1 MSFPKGIKV
10 LFITNKVPHYRLP
23 LYEELGQNVNLSI
36 AHYGAATNS
45 EFFREFICQAHSLG
59 PFLTLH
65 GRFDTSK
72 YDVLILWGNL
82 RLINIYRYAISHNR
96 RQKVIL
102 FGPGVSSSYTKYY
115 DNSRITSFV
124 TKFLLKRLDAA
135 VFYDNYPVI
144 KYSALG
150 INPSK
155 LFVAY
160 NTVNETLSTFGGSYE
175 RDSFLFIG
183 TVYKEKGLDILL
195 EAYLKISKSGV
206 TNLPRLNIVGD
217 GPDLVLLNNW
227 VKENKLDGVIE
238 FHGRIIDS
246 KILEPFFLRAI
257 ACVSPLQAG
266 LSVQK
271 CFAHGVPFITSKY
284 PITGGEFTSILHN
297 KTGLFFDGTSNG
309 LIDALKIMAGKNQV
323 EINEMSMN
331 CQLFYQKFRSPEVWL
346 SGFQQAISFV
356 TTKKN

>member
-1 MSFPKGIKV
+1 MNFPKGIKV
-10 LFITNKVPHYRLP
+10 LFITNKVPHYRLS
-23 LYEELGQNVNLSI
+23 LYEELGKNVNLSI

-45 EFFREFICQAHSLG
+45 DFFREFICQAHSIG
-59 PFLTLH
+59 PFLTVDVEL
-65 GRFDTSK
+65 DTSK
-72 YDVLILWGNL
+72 YDILILWGNL
-82 RLINIYRYAISHNR
+82 RLINLYRHAIFHKR
-96 RQKVIL
+96 KQKVIF

-115 DNSRITSFV
+115 DNSKVTSFV
-124 TKFLLKRLDAA
+124 TKFLLKRIDAA

-160 NTVNETLSTFGGSYE
+160 NTVKETIPTFDEYYE

-183 TVYKEKGLDILL
+183 TVYKEKGLDMLL
-195 EAYLKISKSGV
+195 EAYLKIIKSGF
-206 TNLPRLNIVGD
+206 TNFPRLNIVGD
-217 GPDLVLLNNW
+217 GPDLVLLNKW
-227 VKENKLDGVIE
+227 VEENKLDRVIE

-246 KILEPFFLRAI
+246 RLLEPLFLRAI

-309 LIDALKIMAGKNQV
+309 LIYALKIMAGKNKD
-323 EINEMSMN
+323 EINEMSKN
-331 CQLFYQKFRSPEVWL
+331 CQMFYQNFRSPEVWL

-356 TTKKN
+356 TGKAN